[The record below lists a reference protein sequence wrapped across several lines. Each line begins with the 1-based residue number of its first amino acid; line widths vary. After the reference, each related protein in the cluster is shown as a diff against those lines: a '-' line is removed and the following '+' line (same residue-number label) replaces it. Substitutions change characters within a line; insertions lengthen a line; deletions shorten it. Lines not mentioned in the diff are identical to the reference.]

1 MRTSPFTFKTLC
13 WFHHGLILI
22 YHIAYS
28 SVCYE
33 ECLQCESASK
43 VFQLGGLICDCKSSI
58 STKVCFQLYCQR
70 VLHLSEDRLGIRLR
84 WWYHNFLLCLEIIC
98 NNTMSHPPHS
108 TLYILHWMLY
118 QLLSICPT
126 TPHLSQFFVLFLQC
140 TITMHLLYSFVCLFQ
155 ARIP

>member
-13 WFHHGLILI
+13 WFLTMGWCQFTI
-22 YHIAYS
+22 
-28 SVCYE
+28 VYE
-33 ECLQCESASK
+33 ECFKCESASR
-43 VFQLGGLICDCKSSI
+43 VFQLGGLICVCESSI

-118 QLLSICPT
+118 QLLSICPQL
-126 TPHLSQFFVLFLQC
+126 HICHSFVFLFNI
-140 TITMHLLYSFVCLFQ
+140 TITMHLLYSFVYLFQ